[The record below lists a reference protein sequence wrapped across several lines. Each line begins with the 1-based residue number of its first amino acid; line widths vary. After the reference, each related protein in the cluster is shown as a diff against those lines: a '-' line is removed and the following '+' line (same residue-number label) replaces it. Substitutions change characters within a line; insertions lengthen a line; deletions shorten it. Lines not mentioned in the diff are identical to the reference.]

1 MPSRPK
7 PRPGQQALITDPAR
21 RRRLG
26 ASFSADTSL
35 EEAWRYD
42 AVRPRYPREVVA
54 AMLELSPARRRVG
67 ADADDHVAHVDPADP
82 AEPTQAA
89 DPAEATA
96 SIDAVDRVPDVVADL
111 GAGTG
116 ILTRALLAQGAMVH
130 AVEPSLAMTEVL
142 AAQSA
147 DQDLELESV
156 QDRLQVHRTTAEST
170 GLGEASCDV
179 VVAAQAWHWFDDAL
193 VQAEVRRILRPGGTL
208 AVVANYLDT
217 SVPWVHRLTRIM
229 RAGDVY
235 RPGWTPSVD
244 AAHFGAWRTTL
255 TRWQRSITPEQI
267 RTLSTT
273 LSSWLSADEPAR
285 ERRRA
290 NLDWYLDEHLALP
303 PGEPVQLPYLT
314 VLHTSVLPAPA

>member
-1 MPSRPK
+1 MPARPK
-7 PRPGQQALITDPAR
+7 PRPGHQTLITDPER

-26 ASFSADTSL
+26 ASFSTDTSL

-42 AVRPRYPREVVA
+42 AARPRYPEELVTAVLDLARE
-54 AMLELSPARRRVG
+54 SARTAETVGTVG
-67 ADADDHVAHVDPADP
+67 ATGT
-82 AEPTQAA
+82 AEISENSLPVTE
-89 DPAEATA
+89 PE
-96 SIDAVDRVPDVVADL
+96 DRFSRPVVADL

-116 ILTRALLAQGAMVH
+116 ILTRALLAQGAQVH

-142 AAQSA
+142 SA
-147 DQDLELESV
+147 RSSELSDGAGQDG
-156 QDRLQVHRTTAEST
+156 LQVHLTTAEAT

-193 VQAEVRRILRPGGTL
+193 VQDEVLRILRPGGVL

-235 RPGWTPSVD
+235 RPGWTPPVD
-244 AAHFGAWRTTL
+244 PQRFGAWS
-255 TRWQRSITPEQI
+255 TRESRWERAITPGEI

-290 NLDWYLDEHLALP
+290 NLDWYLDEHLELP
-303 PGEPVQLPYLT
+303 ADQPVQLPYLS
-314 VLHTSVLPAPA
+314 VLHTSVLPGRM

>member
-7 PRPGQQALITDPAR
+7 PRPGQQSLITDPDR

-26 ASFSADTSL
+26 ASFSTDTSL
-35 EEAWRYD
+35 QEAWRYD
-42 AVRPRYPREVVA
+42 AARPRYPRDVVA
-54 AMLELSPARRRVG
+54 SILVIA
-67 ADADDHVAHVDPADP
+67 
-82 AEPTQAA
+82 PTR
-89 DPAEATA
+89 P
-96 SIDAVDRVPDVVADL
+96 VVADL

-116 ILTRALLAQGAMVH
+116 ILSRALLAHGAHVH
-130 AVEPSLAMTEVL
+130 AVEPSIAMTEVL
-142 AAQSA
+142 AARSQEP
-147 DQDLELESV
+147 DQTRG
-156 QDRLQVHRTTAEST
+156 QDEVSPRLQVHRTTAEAT

-193 VQAEVRRILRPGGTL
+193 VQQEVRRILRPGGVL

-235 RPGWTPSVD
+235 RPGWTPPVD
-244 AAHFGAWRTTL
+244 PAFFGGWTTQE
-255 TRWQRSITPEQI
+255 TRWERAITPEEI

-290 NLDWYLDEHLALP
+290 NLDWYLEEHLELP
-303 PGEPVQLPYLT
+303 PGKPVQLPYLT
-314 VLHTSVLPAPA
+314 VLHTSVLPGLT

>member
-7 PRPGQQALITDPAR
+7 SRPGQQALITDPDR

-26 ASFSADTSL
+26 ASFSTDTSL
-35 EEAWRYD
+35 QEAWSYD

-54 AMLELSPARRRVG
+54 RMLALSPA
-67 ADADDHVAHVDPADP
+67 AHP
-82 AEPTQAA
+82 
-89 DPAEATA
+89 
-96 SIDAVDRVPDVVADL
+96 VVADL

-116 ILTRALLAQGAMVH
+116 ILTRALLEHGADVH
-130 AVEPSLAMTEVL
+130 AVEPSIAMTEVL
-142 AAQSA
+142 AARSEES
-147 DQDLELESV
+147 DQTRGRDAASP
-156 QDRLQVHRTTAEST
+156 RLQVHRTTAEET
-170 GLGEASCDV
+170 GLEEASCDV

-193 VQAEVRRILRPGGTL
+193 VQQEVRRILRPGGVL

-235 RPGWTPSVD
+235 RPGWTPPVD
-244 AAHFGAWRTTL
+244 PALFGAWTTRE
-255 TRWQRSITPEQI
+255 TRWERSITPEEI

-290 NLDWYLDEHLALP
+290 NLDWYLDEHLELP

-314 VLHTSVLPAPA
+314 VLHTSVLPGPT